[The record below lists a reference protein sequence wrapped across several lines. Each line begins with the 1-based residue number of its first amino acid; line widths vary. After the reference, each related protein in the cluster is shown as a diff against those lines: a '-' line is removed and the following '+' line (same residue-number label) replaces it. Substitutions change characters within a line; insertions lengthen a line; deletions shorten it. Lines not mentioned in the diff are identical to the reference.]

1 MGKEERED
9 KDNKT
14 KGFHI
19 SVQIKLYEFKCK
31 EEREDKDKRRGVY
44 IYVQIKLSE
53 FK

>member
-19 SVQIKLYEFKCK
+19 SVQIKLSEFKCK
-31 EEREDKDKRRGVY
+31 EETEDKDKRRGV
-44 IYVQIKLSE
+44 
-53 FK
+53 